1 MKLNLYFLSH
11 ILSCLVVFV
20 FSLFAFIKNRKSKVN
35 QNFFIFGSAIAVWLL
50 FSSIAIISNKE
61 TDVVF
66 WYRMS
71 YIGITLIPYTFFYF
85 VSALTG
91 RKARLI
97 SIFNWLSA
105 SFFIIFLWSSNLF
118 VNGVYKYNWGY
129 YPRASLALHPIFIII
144 FVALFS
150 YTIISLLLKITS
162 KSEVISNI
170 EKLRL
175 KYALLGTL
183 FGVFGSIDFLANYG
197 INIYPFGFIFMM
209 IFPCVYTYAIVKY
222 RLMDIRL
229 LFTRAGI
236 FIFVYSF
243 IFALPIW
250 FGIKTKAWLWSL
262 VLMGVL
268 SPVGIFV
275 YSYLR
280 EQTEKILLKK
290 EANYQAA
297 LKELAKTMM
306 QIRALDDLLNI
317 IILRIF
323 DAIQPQFIAFYIF
336 SKDDKKYVLKQNR
349 IQGNINLEKD
359 IPINSALVNYL
370 EKRHRSILVE
380 ETSFLKFSLETVAIP
395 CFIQNGLFA
404 FIVLGPKPKKALY
417 TASDFVIFDIVSSEA
432 SLAIENCLFWQE
444 EKTRLA
450 KEEQIRRQRAM
461 DHFSASLAHEIDNP
475 IFAVTGITDVVKM
488 TVTADLKDCIPQ
500 DKLNFL
506 SDRLSRITK
515 DLFRI
520 SKMIRAIREFS
531 SQTKG
536 EQVTLK
542 LDDILDDFLSIV
554 EPQFKYEGIFF
565 DKQIEQGINLKGN
578 KIHLEEVFINLATNA
593 IHAVKHNGQKEKKIT
608 FKVSKNTPKTFLIE
622 LSDNGYGI
630 KKEMLEDIFL
640 DFVTT
645 KASTEGTGMG
655 LGRVRKIIEDH
666 GGKVWASSKGAGTG
680 ATFSIE
686 LPFV

>member
-1 MKLNLYFLSH
+1 MNQYA
-11 ILSCLVVFV
+11 ISCLIA
-20 FSLFAFIKNRKSKVN
+20 SLACLFLGAFIYLKNIKRSLN
-35 QNFFIFGSAIAVWLL
+35 ILWAL
-50 FSSIAIISNKE
+50 FELSIAIWVFSQFIESTTQNEEIALFWNKILLCGV
-61 TDVVF
+61 TFIPIFFLHFVTVF
-66 WYRMS
+66 LNVKHRKIIVTS
-71 YIGITLIPYTFFYF
+71 YSIGLLFLVLNFTPFMIKGVTFKPSLGYYTSPGTAYYFLFVFFGLCVIYAFYLIARHFKTLIAIKQGQLKYITVGSVIGFACGFGNFLPTFNLPAFP
-85 VSALTG
+85 
-91 RKARLI
+91 
-97 SIFNWLSA
+97 
-105 SFFIIFLWSSNLF
+105 IIN
-118 VNGVYKYNWGY
+118 Y
-129 YPRASLALHPIFIII
+129 IFILSQIP
-144 FVALFS
+144 L
-150 YTIISLLLKITS
+150 
-162 KSEVISNI
+162 
-170 EKLRL
+170 
-175 KYALLGTL
+175 
-183 FGVFGSIDFLANYG
+183 
-197 INIYPFGFIFMM
+197 M
-209 IFPCVYTYAIVKY
+209 YAILEY
-222 RLMDIRL
+222 RFMDIRL
-229 LFTRAGI
+229 FITRAGI

-243 IFALPIW
+243 IFALPILI
-250 FGIKTKAWLWSL
+250 GLKTQAWLWST
-262 VLMGVL
+262 VLMGIL
-268 SPVGIFV
+268 SPIGIFV

-280 EQTEKILLKK
+280 ERAEKFILKEQASYQTV
-290 EANYQAA
+290 
-297 LKELAKTMM
+297 LKELAKTMT

-323 DAIQPQFIAFYIF
+323 AAIQPHFIAFYIF
-336 SKDDKKYVLKQNR
+336 SKDDKKYILKHNR
-349 IQGNINLEKD
+349 IQDAVNLEKE
-359 IPINSALVNYL
+359 IPIDSTLVDYL
-370 EKRHRSILVE
+370 EERHRSILVE
-380 ETSFLKFSLETVAIP
+380 EASFFKFPLETVAIP

-404 FIVLGPKPKKALY
+404 FIILGPKPKKELY
-417 TASDFVIFDIVSSEA
+417 TSSDFVIFDIVSSEA

-475 IFAVTGITDVVKM
+475 IFAVTGITEVVKM

-536 EQVTLK
+536 EQVILK

-554 EPQFKYEGIFF
+554 EPEFKYEGIFF
-565 DKQIEQGINLKGN
+565 EKQIEQDISLKGN
-578 KIHLEEVFINLATNA
+578 KIHLEEVFINLSTNA
-593 IHAVKHNGQKEKKIT
+593 IHAVKHNGQKEKRIT

-655 LGRVRKIIEDH
+655 LGRVRKIVEDH
-666 GGKVWASSKGAGTG
+666 GGKIWASSKGAGTG
-680 ATFSIE
+680 AIFSIE
-686 LPFV
+686 LPFI